1 MFVRER
7 RVEGSGTR
15 VDWTNGYLMDYFQA
29 WNLTSPAKH
38 GGDLG
43 KEGGRP
49 LEHAQEEK
57 SSC

>member
-1 MFVRER
+1 M
-7 RVEGSGTR
+7 EGSGTR